1 MKISRSLAHDCC
13 LFLKHLAAAL
23 SGELS
28 CPQISYIY
36 LQLTSAIFTF
46 NVHCFGTQIH
56 IFTMSQID
64 LPHSVFYLFNFYFVL
79 FIFSAVFADAYD
91 DFDNQRPNFSHEP

>member
-13 LFLKHLAAAL
+13 LVVKHLAAAL

-28 CPQISYIY
+28 CPQIFFIY

-46 NVHCFGTQIH
+46 NVHCFRTQIH
-56 IFTMSQID
+56 IFTMWQID
-64 LPHSVFYLFNFYFVL
+64 LPTPINSWLLSEGKLRLFY
-79 FIFSAVFADAYD
+79 SHAV
-91 DFDNQRPNFSHEP
+91 N